1 MKSKRERPMV
11 CNLEIWAYQLLLHCS
26 HWSHVQDAWNSAKHQ
41 SLFVVVAPG
50 RSLVPSYTTSVAHE
64 SHRTLVAKK
73 KLNEW
78 PSLTGC
84 ITESQVKIVAK
95 RALVCACPLGMPLLS
110 STLRINEKTTISTW
124 GLPKKNLPS
133 LHFQSWTSWKKLQP
147 FNLAK
152 LRCAYLWEML
162 RVDATSRAGWK
173 QCCDA
178 AIGFHCS
185 TVQLYLPHKA
195 LVSVSRQHFTL
206 MSVNLCFTTFQAA
219 QLLSSYTTFHSPKTA
234 AEMLEAMKSIV
245 LYFIILQCL

>member
-1 MKSKRERPMV
+1 MKV
-11 CNLEIWAYQLLLHCS
+11 IV
-26 HWSHVQDAWNSAKHQ
+26 HWSQ
-41 SLFVVVAPG
+41 
-50 RSLVPSYTTSVAHE
+50 
-64 SHRTLVAKK
+64 K

-110 STLRINEKTTISTW
+110 STLRINENDHLNMRPTKEKSTFTSFSI
-124 GLPKKNLPS
+124 LNLMENYS
-133 LHFQSWTSWKKLQP
+133 NYNW
-147 FNLAK
+147 AK

-162 RVDATSRAGWK
+162 RIDATSRAGWK

-178 AIGFHCS
+178 AIGFHRS

-195 LVSVSRQHFTL
+195 LVSVSTQHFTL
-206 MSVNLCFTTFQAA
+206 MSVKLCFTTFQPFK
-219 QLLSSYTTFHSPKTA
+219 LLSCSVATRHSIHPKTA